1 MRYLLDTHVWLWMLM
16 DSPRLGPV
24 TRECLASPDA
34 QRVVSAVSYA
44 EVAIKHA
51 LGKLALPCSV
61 EHLKM
66 LGRFELASF
75 DVDSALNL
83 AYLPNVHKDPFDR
96 MLVAQAKC
104 SGMVLVSADEKVR
117 QYFANTLD
125 PTH

>member
-24 TRECLASPDA
+24 TRERLASPDA

-44 EVAIKHA
+44 EVAKKHA
-51 LGKLALPCSV
+51 LGKLPLPCSV

-66 LGRFELASF
+66 LGRFESASF
-75 DVDSALNL
+75 DVDSAHQLV
-83 AYLPNVHKDPFDR
+83 YLPNIHKDPFDR
-96 MLVAQAKC
+96 MLVAQAKS

-117 QYFANTLD
+117 QYSASTLD